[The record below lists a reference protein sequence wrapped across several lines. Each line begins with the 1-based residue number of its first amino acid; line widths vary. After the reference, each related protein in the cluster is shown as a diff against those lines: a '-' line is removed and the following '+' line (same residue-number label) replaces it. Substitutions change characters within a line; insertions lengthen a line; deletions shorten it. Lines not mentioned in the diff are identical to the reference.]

1 LLLYGGEASMKIDV
15 IVSTIIGAI
24 AAMAGWIARLLWDFY
39 KYREM
44 RMGEYVLQFALI
56 PKIYYSGKFK
66 LVDVTIRM
74 KNIGRGAAFIKCPS
88 IKGSQN
94 PILEVRV
101 VPIGPQDSVIFW
113 DNLSPLLPSI
123 EFLKD
128 FYLPRTNDLYIIEPG
143 DTAIEHAC
151 FTTSYDG
158 ILFLRLSVW
167 DHKGY
172 RGWDQ
177 EIVDLRKT
185 TSPNTA

>member
-1 LLLYGGEASMKIDV
+1 MKIDV

-24 AAMAGWIARLLWDFY
+24 AAMAGWIARLVWDFY

-44 RMGEYVLQFALI
+44 RMGEYALQFTLI

-66 LVDVTIRM
+66 LVDVTIQI
-74 KNIGRGAAFIKCPS
+74 KNIGRGAAFIKCPG
-88 IKGSQN
+88 IKESQK

-101 VPIGPQDSVIFW
+101 VPIGPQDSVIFL
-113 DNLSPLLPSI
+113 DNLSPLLPPI

-128 FYLPRTNDLYIIEPG
+128 FYSPHPNAPYIIEPG

-167 DHKGY
+167 DYKGY
-172 RGWDQ
+172 RRWDQ
-177 EIVDLRKT
+177 EIVDLRKA
-185 TSPNTA
+185 TSSNTA